1 MLWTIFAVLVLLWLV
16 GVLFGHTF
24 GGLLHLLLLAAL
36 VALVVRVLGSRSR

>member
-16 GVLFGHTF
+16 GVLLGHTF

-36 VALVVRVLGSRSR
+36 IALVVRVLGSRSR